1 MDMQNVQKKQK
12 VKFDIFWSSP
22 KTFGSVQ
29 NNFGPVKNHFGH
41 VQNHFGPAGEP
52 EISCELENFLAP
64 LCIPEIMSRRNF
76 KLICTRFFR

>member
-29 NNFGPVKNHFGH
+29 NNFGPVKNKFGPVKNNFGH
-41 VQNHFGPAGEP
+41 IGIRKTCSLNFEIEGPVVY
-52 EISCELENFLAP
+52 L
-64 LCIPEIMSRRNF
+64 
-76 KLICTRFFR
+76 

>member
-1 MDMQNVQKKQK
+1 MDMQNVQKNQK

-41 VQNHFGPAGEP
+41 VQNNFGPLEGP
-52 EISCELENFLAP
+52 DISCELENFLAP